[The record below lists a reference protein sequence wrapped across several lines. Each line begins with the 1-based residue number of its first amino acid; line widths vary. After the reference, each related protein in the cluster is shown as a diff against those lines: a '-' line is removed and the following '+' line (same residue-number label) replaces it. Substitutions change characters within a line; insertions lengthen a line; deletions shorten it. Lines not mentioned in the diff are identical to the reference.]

1 MQLSFEDKGH
11 KYTTRS
17 FQYMRTTCL
26 SPTAKLASFLFK
38 GRRLSQASLELSSS
52 RGVFGSRESERKK
65 RERRERREKIKAKLK
80 NKTLFTKAVKMK
92 TYKSPKKLVFT
103 LIHLFSL
110 LQNMRGIYKPPQGM
124 KLPKTLITR
133 LSYRT
138 FR

>member
-1 MQLSFEDKGH
+1 MFN
-11 KYTTRS
+11 
-17 FQYMRTTCL
+17 
-26 SPTAKLASFLFK
+26 PTAKISSFLFK

-80 NKTLFTKAVKMK
+80 NKTLFTKTVNLQITKILQ
-92 TYKSPKKLVFT
+92 KLVFT
-103 LIHLFSL
+103 TIHLSL

-138 FR
+138 IG